1 MQKLIIKAN
10 KTKLEKPILS
20 THQLAK
26 FAIMLVYD
34 LKNKI
39 KILNQH
45 FIKIPQSPAMA
56 SPPEFSPLNVA

>member
-10 KTKLEKPILS
+10 KTELEKPILS
-20 THQLAK
+20 TRQLTK
-26 FAIMLVYD
+26 FAIVLVCD

-45 FIKIPQSPAMA
+45 FIKMSQSHA
-56 SPPEFSPLNVA
+56 